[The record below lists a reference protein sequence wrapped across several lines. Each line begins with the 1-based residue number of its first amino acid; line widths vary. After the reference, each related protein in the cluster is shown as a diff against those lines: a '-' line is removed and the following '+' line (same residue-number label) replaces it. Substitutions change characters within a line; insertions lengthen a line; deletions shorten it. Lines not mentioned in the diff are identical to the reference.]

1 MMSNNS
7 PAFFN
12 YYSISDIVF
21 NIRFSAYSTI
31 AFVLIVVFKKFYILV
46 LYYPENDTEICLIV
60 CLTFSCAIK
69 RSIIL

>member
-1 MMSNNS
+1 MMSDNS

-46 LYYPENDTEICLIV
+46 LYYPEN
-60 CLTFSCAIK
+60 
-69 RSIIL
+69 